1 MRPYLALVVLS
12 FLYAPLRPA
21 AAHEGFL
28 DAYGCHYNEV
38 QRTYH
43 CHAGPLAGKNFKS
56 REEMLGALKER
67 ERQENS
73 RSRVQEQR

>member
-1 MRPYLALVVLS
+1 MRQRHVPISLLFLS
-12 FLYAPLRPA
+12 ACLSPA

-43 CHAGPLAGKNFKS
+43 CHAGPLVGKNFKS
-56 REEMLGALKER
+56 REEMLEALKEI
-67 ERQENS
+67 ERQESS